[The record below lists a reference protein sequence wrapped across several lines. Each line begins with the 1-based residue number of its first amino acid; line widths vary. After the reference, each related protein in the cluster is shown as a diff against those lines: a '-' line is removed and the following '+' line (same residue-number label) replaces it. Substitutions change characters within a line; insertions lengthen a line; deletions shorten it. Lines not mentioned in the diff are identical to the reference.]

1 MVFKPFKSP
10 LIRNPVPS
18 STENIDESV
27 PPAKKPRLLSDEP
40 TPDPDAKST
49 PLASRK
55 PLIQITNKGSESS
68 TSSSVESPKE
78 VATDEKYFNVL
89 W

>member
-55 PLIQITNKGSESS
+55 PLVQVNNKRSNSS
-68 TSSSVESPKE
+68 TSSSVESLKDDS
-78 VATDEKYFNVL
+78 TDEKYFNVL